1 MEKRLMTVVA
11 GLALSTSMA
20 FAQSQISGKVTA
32 SEDGSP
38 VIGASIKVVGT
49 NTGTVTDVDGN
60 FSLNAPAGA
69 KLEIS
74 YIGMNSTSV
83 KAGKNMKIVL
93 EPDNKA
99 LDEVIVVAYGTA
111 KKSAFTGSAGEVKA
125 SDIDVHVTSTA
136 TSALVGKVA
145 GIQATSASG
154 EPGSAPV
161 IRVRGIGSL
170 NASSAPLYIV
180 DGAPYEACVANINPQ
195 DIESIS
201 VLKDAS
207 ASAIYGARG
216 ANGVVIITTKRAKM
230 GQDAQ
235 VKFDAKWGSNSRLIP
250 QYDVIDNGA
259 EYLETMYRAKFNS
272 KYYHGSTKAEAY
284 AYADATLFDKN
295 QGGVGQEANV
305 YTVPA
310 GEKLIGTNFKL
321 NPNATLGRVD
331 GDNYYTTDD
340 WYDETIHNSFRQE
353 YNLSVSGAGDRL
365 NYYASAGYL
374 NDGGTVENS
383 RYQRYTGRINVDYQA
398 KKWLKLT
405 TNMGFTHVDT
415 QNPSFDVD
423 TWGSSGNVFYICNM
437 IAPIY
442 PLYERNA
449 DGTVKTE
456 NDRPVYTTNN
466 GSFQGNA
473 VRDNHFNQDKTYQ
486 DIFTGQWT
494 AVVTPVEGLNLTAS
508 LSASSR
514 NNRENQ
520 LLSTFGSGA
529 GEDDGIAYVQAYRYF
544 TVNQQYLATYS
555 KSFGK
560 HNASLLAG
568 YEQYKFKKQRLYGQ
582 NNHLYNPFIGELG
595 NAYGTSKKLTGSYTD
610 NYMTEGFF
618 GRAQYDYDGKYFG
631 SASFRRDASSVFAPG
646 HRWGSFYSVGAAW
659 LISKESFLSDVKWVS
674 LLKLKASYGEQGND
688 NLASVTYY
696 WHPYADMYS
705 ASYDETSKNYSF
717 NMVQKGNENL
727 TWETSKAWNFGVDFE
742 LFKSRLNGSFEYY
755 VRNTSDL
762 LFFKNLPL
770 SSGISVSSY
779 PDNIGSMRNQGY
791 EFSLEGVLVK
801 NRNIEWSLNANISH
815 NKNEITKLDQEL
827 KYSNQIIKKGG
838 SVYEAYMIK
847 YAGVDHETGSA
858 LYYMDETDKD
868 GNVTGMTTTTD
879 ITKATK
885 YDCGTTLPKFN
896 GGFGTNVAAYGF
908 DLSAQF
914 SFQLGGKIYDGTY
927 QALMHNGLQAGQA
940 LHRDALNAW
949 SETNKNS
956 NIPRLSTA
964 STDDAGFSS
973 QTPYDRFLTSSNYL
987 SLNNLT
993 LGYTLPKDWVR
1004 ALTLSNIRVYVS
1016 GENLFLLTK
1025 RKGLDPRFNWGIGG
1039 MTSGSGKAS
1048 GGYASM
1054 RTVTAGIS
1062 VNF

>member
-1 MEKRLMTVVA
+1 MTVVA

-20 FAQSQISGKVTA
+20 FAQSQISGHVTS

-38 VIGASIKVVGT
+38 VIGASIKVAGT
-49 NTGTVTDVDGN
+49 NTGTVTDIDGN

-83 KAGKNMKIVL
+83 KAGKNMKVVL
-93 EPDNKA
+93 DPDNKS

-180 DGAPYEACVANINPQ
+180 DGAPYEAGVANINPQ

-272 KYYHGSTKAEAY
+272 KYYYGSTKAEAY

-295 QGGVGQEANV
+295 NGGVGQEANV

-310 GEKLIGTNFKL
+310 GEKLIGTNFKM

-331 GDNYYTTDD
+331 GDTYYTTDD

-618 GRAQYDYDGKYFG
+618 GRVQYDYDGKYFG

-688 NLASVTYY
+688 NLASVTYS

-762 LFFKNLPL
+762 LFFKSLPL

-896 GGFGTNVAAYGF
+896 GGFGTNIAAYGF

-914 SFQLGGKIYDGTY
+914 TFQLGGKIYDGTY
-927 QALMHNGLQAGQA
+927 QALMHNGQQAGQA
-940 LHRDALNAW
+940 LHRDALKAW

-1004 ALTLSNIRVYVS
+1004 TLTLSNIRVYVS

-1054 RTVTAGIS
+1054 RTVTAGLS